1 MVNIEY
7 LAGLKDRNLMTE
19 GICVG
24 EGRFV
29 VERMLARG
37 MEPLSVLSVPGMAD
51 GLEEIAGRTLP
62 LQIVPQPEIGRI
74 AGFPFHRG
82 LIAAFRRPEA
92 VPVERFVFPRRGL
105 ILILDAITDPVNL
118 GGILRSAAAFG
129 ADAAVVGPRC
139 GDPYSRRAIRA
150 SMAAC
155 FTVPLIDGT
164 DTAAVVNALRRAGS
178 VITGAD
184 LCENAVPLGQ
194 MKPASLQT
202 LILGNEGHGIQPE
215 WRNACSGYV
224 SIPILDTVDSLNVGV
239 AAGIL
244 LYHLADKRNAVV

>member
-7 LAGLKDRNLMTE
+7 LAGLKDRNLMNE

-29 VERMLARG
+29 VERMLAQG
-37 MEPLSVLSVPGMAD
+37 LEPLAVLSVPGMAD
-51 GLEEIAGRTLP
+51 GLEDTAGSSLP
-62 LQIVPQPEIGRI
+62 LKIVSQPEIGGI

-82 LIAAFRRPEA
+82 LIAAFRRPEFL
-92 VPVERFVFPRRGL
+92 PVASFTFPATGL
-105 ILILDAITDPVNL
+105 ILVLDAITDPVNL

-129 ADAAVVGPRC
+129 AAAAVLGPRC
-139 GDPYSRRAIRA
+139 GDPFSRRAIRA

-155 FTVPLIDGT
+155 FTVPLIDGAEP
-164 DTAAVVNALRRAGS
+164 AAVAAALGSAGS
-178 VITGAD
+178 LITGAD
-184 LCENAVPLGQ
+184 LCEGAVPLPEMQ
-194 MKPASLQT
+194 AAPLQT
-202 LILGNEGHGIQPE
+202 LILGNEGHGIRPE
-215 WRNACSGYV
+215 WRRCCSGYV

-244 LYHLADKRNAVV
+244 LCHLADLHGPVV